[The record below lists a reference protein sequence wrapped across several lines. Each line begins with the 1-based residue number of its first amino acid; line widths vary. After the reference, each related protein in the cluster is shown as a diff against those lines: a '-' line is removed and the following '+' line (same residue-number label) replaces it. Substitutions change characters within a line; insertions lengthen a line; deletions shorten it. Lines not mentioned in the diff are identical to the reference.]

1 VAAAVV
7 VVAAAVVVAA
17 FAVVVAAVSPAVT
30 AGVTPEADS
39 TAAIAQ
45 ALTGVPAAPMVVA
58 LVVA

>member
-1 VAAAVV
+1 
-7 VVAAAVVVAA
+7 VVVAA

-30 AGVTPEADS
+30 AWVTPEADS